1 MAKRILETKRL
12 TLEELDETRF
22 EPLAQLLA
30 NPRVHKYFPK
40 VLSREESL
48 EFLQQVQERQLR
60 DGVSFWAVLRTPD
73 GAFLG
78 ICGLLRQVV
87 DNRDELEVGYRIS
100 DEYWGNGYGTEAAA
114 GCMQYA
120 FTKLKAPSVI
130 SLILPENLPSQ
141 RVAEKNGLH
150 VEKEAFVHGNVHRV
164 YRKYGNTTV

>member
-22 EPLAQLLA
+22 EPLARLLA
-30 NPRVHKYFPK
+30 NPRVHKYFPR
-40 VLSREESL
+40 VLGREESL
-48 EFLQQVQERQLR
+48 EFLQQVQGRQQR
-60 DGVSFWAVLRTPD
+60 DGVSFWAVLRTSD

-114 GCMQYA
+114 GCMRYA
-120 FTKLKAPSVI
+120 FSELKAPSVI

-150 VEKEAFVHGNVHRV
+150 VEKEALFHEKVHRV
-164 YRKYGNTTV
+164 YRKYGNATA